1 MPSWTVDRPRRL
13 TLTEPVVRLVVR
25 LNSGRVNVVGTD
37 GPARIEI
44 TRTDRQR
51 LVVEHRDGTL
61 SVRHRTFR
69 NWTFRNWTF
78 LLRRFGLAA
87 GPEIS
92 IGVPARVRVDLRL
105 HEGAVVASGL
115 AETTEVDVTAGQ
127 VTLMGLAGQTSARLV
142 SGPVEA
148 LGVSGD
154 LTMETVSGE
163 LILAGGTAERVRA
176 STVSGAITCDLGNP
190 GRSEIQLGATTGSV
204 TVRVPEES
212 DLDVHLHTTSGQ
224 ITTDFPQLEPGA
236 VPSWAS
242 DRRGTLG
249 AGGGS
254 LRATTMSG
262 SIVLLARRSAE

>member
-1 MPSWTVDRPRRL
+1 MPSWTVDGPRRL
-13 TLTEPVVRLVVR
+13 TLTEPVDQLVVR

-37 GPARIEI
+37 GPARIEV
-44 TRTDRQR
+44 TRTDRR
-51 LVVEHRDGTL
+51 PLVVEHHDGRLT
-61 SVRHRTFR
+61 VRHRTFGS
-69 NWTFRNWTF
+69 WTL
-78 LLRRFGLAA
+78 LLRWFGLGG

-105 HEGAVVASGL
+105 YEGAVVASGL
-115 AETTEVDVTAGQ
+115 VEATEVEVTAGQ
-127 VTLMGLAGQTSARLV
+127 VTLMGLAGRTKARLV

-148 LGVSGD
+148 LGVAGD

-163 LILAGGTAERVRA
+163 LILADGTAERVRA
-176 STVSGAITCDLGNP
+176 STVSGAITCDLGDP
-190 GRSEIQLGATTGSV
+190 GGSEIQLGATSGSV

-224 ITTDFPQLEPGA
+224 ITTDFPQLAAGPA
-236 VPSWAS
+236 PSWSS

>member
-1 MPSWTVDRPRRL
+1 MPSWTVDEPRRL
-13 TLTEPVVRLVVR
+13 TLTEPVDQLVVR

-44 TRTDRQR
+44 TRTDRR
-51 LVVEHRDGTL
+51 PLVVEQRDGRLT
-61 SVRHRTFR
+61 VRHRTFR
-69 NWTFRNWTF
+69 SWTL
-78 LLRRFGLAA
+78 LLRWIGLRA

-105 HEGAVVASGL
+105 HEGSVVASGL
-115 AETTEVDVTAGQ
+115 TEATEVDVTAGH
-127 VTLMGLAGQTSARLV
+127 VTLMGLAGRTRARLV

-148 LGVSGD
+148 LGVAGD

-163 LILAGGTAERVRA
+163 LILADGTAERVRA
-176 STVSGAITCDLGNP
+176 STVSGAITCDLGSP
-190 GRSEIQLGATTGSV
+190 GSSDIQLGATSGSV
-204 TVRVPEES
+204 TVRVPGES
-212 DLDVHLHTTSGQ
+212 DLDIHLHTTSGR
-224 ITTDFPQLEPGA
+224 ITTDFPQLAAGST
-236 VPSWAS
+236 PSWSS

-262 SIVLLARRSAE
+262 SIVLLARPVVE

>member
-1 MPSWTVDRPRRL
+1 MPSWTVDGPRRL
-13 TLTEPVVRLVVR
+13 TLVEPVDQLVVR
-25 LNSGRVNVVGTD
+25 LDSGRVNVFGTD
-37 GPARIEI
+37 GPARIEV
-44 TRTDRQR
+44 TRTDGRP
-51 LVVEHRDGTL
+51 LVVEHQDGKLAVRQRTPRDWTL
-61 SVRHRTFR
+61 
-69 NWTFRNWTF
+69 
-78 LLRRFGLAA
+78 LLRLFGRDS

-115 AETTEVDVTAGQ
+115 TGATRVDVTAGQ
-127 VTLMGLAGQTSARLV
+127 VTLMGLAGRTTARLI

-163 LILAGGTAERVRA
+163 LVLADGTAERVRA

-190 GRSEIQLGATTGSV
+190 GSGEIQLGAASGSV
-204 TVRVPEES
+204 MVRVPEES
-212 DLDVHLHTTSGQ
+212 DLDVRLHTTSGK
-224 ITTDFPQLEPGA
+224 ITTDFPQLQAGA
-236 VPSWAS
+236 APSWSS
-242 DRRGTLG
+242 DRRGRLG

-262 SIVLLARRSAE
+262 SIVLLARRSGGI

>member
-1 MPSWTVDRPRRL
+1 MPSWTVDGPRRL
-13 TLTEPVVRLVVR
+13 TLTEPVDQLVVR
-25 LNSGRVNVVGTD
+25 LSSGRVNVVGTD
-37 GPARIEI
+37 GPARIEV
-44 TRTDRQR
+44 TRTDRRPLVIEQR
-51 LVVEHRDGTL
+51 NGRL

-69 NWTFRNWTF
+69 SWTL
-78 LLRRFGLAA
+78 LLRWFGLRA

-92 IGVPARVRVDLRL
+92 IGVPARARVDLRL
-105 HEGAVVASGL
+105 HEGAVIASGL
-115 AETTEVDVTAGQ
+115 VEATQVEVTAGQ
-127 VTLMGLAGQTSARLV
+127 VTLMGLGGQTRARLV

-163 LILAGGTAERVRA
+163 LILADGTAERVRA

-190 GRSEIQLGATTGSV
+190 GRSEIQLGATSGSV

-212 DLDVHLHTTSGQ
+212 DLDVHLHTTSGR
-224 ITTDFPQLEPGA
+224 ITTDFPQLEVGA
-236 VPSWAS
+236 APSWSS

-249 AGGGS
+249 VGGGS